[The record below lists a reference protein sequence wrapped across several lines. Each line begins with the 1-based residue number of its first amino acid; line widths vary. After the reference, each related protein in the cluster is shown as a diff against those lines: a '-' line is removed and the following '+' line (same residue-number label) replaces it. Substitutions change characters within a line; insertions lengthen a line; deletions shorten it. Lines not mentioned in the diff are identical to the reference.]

1 MRLNV
6 CTRLCLSSEW
16 LGCSLKVCL
25 VPTRCLIV
33 LSFLSLFHVFFSARR
48 AASRRLTFVESL
60 IRFVPLTDSMGCQNT
75 DCTTLGKAFYFP
87 FSGVAPSQRQRD
99 ILSARCLR
107 MNSFSCQT
115 ITQTLSVCG
124 LSIYLFYFFS
134 SHFKASVSEVTPAVF
149 AILFQYQ
156 KMCILEQSVRQ

>member
-16 LGCSLKVCL
+16 LGCSLKVSL
-25 VPTRCLIV
+25 VPTCCLIV
-33 LSFLSLFHVFFSARR
+33 LSFLSLFHIFFSASL

-60 IRFVPLTDSMGCQNT
+60 IRFVLLTDSMGCQDT

-99 ILSARCLR
+99 ILSARCRR

-124 LSIYLFYFFS
+124 LSIYLFYFLS
-134 SHFKASVSEVTPAVF
+134 SQFKTAVPEVTAAVF
-149 AILFQYQ
+149 AISFQYQ
-156 KMCILEQSVRQ
+156 KRCILEQSVRQ